1 MPERPSQRRSGQ
13 ARARVA
19 QLAQR
24 YPLLRAG
31 LGIQAEYRDAG
42 GGLIVGGLAYAALFA
57 LIPTLVLAVALL
69 NLLIDDPQLRADAV
83 DLIADA
89 FPALESLAEPAVES
103 ATEYAGLGAI
113 VALATFA
120 WGASGLH
127 VSLTRAMERFF
138 PGERVSTV
146 MARVLGVLLVALIIV
161 GVLAALV
168 VSGVV
173 TVIARALAIDA
184 DWLLGVVGGL
194 LTLVVATALA
204 YGVYRLLPT
213 APPSR
218 SATRLPALL
227 VGITIGLMT
236 LFYGLLS
243 PWLVSSFQA
252 FGVMA
257 SVFVALVW
265 LRLAFMAVVYGAA
278 MTRYRDGDSSR
289 LTPDIVAHDDGSM
302 LDLPGQEPPS
312 GTGAGP

>member
-1 MPERPSQRRSGQ
+1 MK
-13 ARARVA
+13 ARVA
-19 QLAQR
+19 QIAER

-57 LIPTLVLAVALL
+57 LIPTLVLAVALV

-120 WGASGLH
+120 WGASGLY

-173 TVIARALAIDA
+173 TVIARALEIDA

-194 LTLVVATALA
+194 LTLVGATALA

-218 SATRLPALL
+218 AATRLPALL

-265 LRLAFMAVVYGAA
+265 LRLVFMAVVYGAA
-278 MTRYRDGDSSR
+278 MTRYRDEDSSR
-289 LTPDIVAHDDGSM
+289 STPDIVANDDGSM
-302 LDLPGQEPPS
+302 RDLPGQEPPS
-312 GTGAGP
+312 GTGTGP